1 MLRCL
6 SHRKFQLSI
15 GALFVVM
22 AFIAIW
28 PVGKSRLNPDDVP
41 SLRIYDCRGTLLR
54 EVLSSQQGHGIWLPL
69 REVSPHFCSAMV
81 AVEDKRFYHHF
92 GVDPFAILRA
102 AWLNVSK
109 HQVVSGGS
117 TITQQL
123 ARQLYALP
131 RRWYAKPLEAL
142 LAMRL
147 EVWLSKEEIL
157 EQYINRVPFG
167 NQTFGVEAAARLYF
181 DKPAA
186 HLSVSEAAFLAGLPQ
201 SPSGYDPYRFPDKAK
216 QRQSMVLQA
225 MLRAGE
231 LDSSNYI
238 RIQQTPTEVAPRK
251 NSFRAPHFC
260 QMLLAE
266 AGREQKA
273 GGELHTTLDW
283 ALQSRIET
291 LVTGHIHNLA
301 NQNITNASV
310 LVLENTTGNVKAWIG
325 AEDFFDAA
333 HQGQVDGVLALRQP
347 GSALKPFTY
356 GLALESGFTAASI
369 LPDIEMH
376 AATSGGYLSV
386 HNYDETYHGPV
397 RLRTALA
404 CSYNVPAVRVLEVL
418 GADWLLSRLQKLGM
432 SNLNKPATYYGLGLT
447 LGNGEVSLAQLTN
460 AYRALANGGNYSPIK
475 TRLDEAGL
483 SVLPF
488 QGESVFSPQIAFLL
502 ADILSDP
509 QARAP
514 AFGLGGPLRLPF
526 PCAAKTGT
534 SKDYRDNW
542 TVGYTSQYTVG
553 VWVGNFDGQPMH
565 KSSGISGAAPLFRDI
580 MLTLHAPSDPAP
592 FIIPPNLIK
601 VAVCQKSGKLPGVH
615 CSQQLEEWFIKG
627 TAPTSVCDVHR
638 AYLIDLRNE
647 QLATRQT
654 PQEQVEERVFEI
666 WPEEYASWMAAN
678 RLPLPPASYSEP
690 VKEPRQRLAI
700 SFPSDGDIFKIDP
713 ILRPEYQTLQLE
725 ALVPQGIE
733 TIEWI
738 VDSVSFAKTKSPY
751 SARWQL
757 TEGSHRMQ
765 LKADSQP
772 TPLYSPEILISVY

>member
-1 MLRCL
+1 MT
-6 SHRKFQLSI
+6 I
-15 GALFVVM
+15 
-22 AFIAIW
+22 IAAW
-28 PVGKSRLNPDDVP
+28 PVGNNRLRPGNVP

-54 EVLSSQQGHGIWLPL
+54 EVLSSQQGHGIWVPL
-69 REVSPHFCSAMV
+69 QEVSPHFRSAIV

-92 GVDPFAILRA
+92 GVDPLAILRA

-109 HQVVSGGS
+109 RKVLSGGS

-142 LAMRL
+142 LAVRL
-147 EVWLSKEEIL
+147 EVWLSKAEIL
-157 EQYINRVPFG
+157 EQYVNRVPFG

-186 HLSVSEAAFLAGLPQ
+186 HLSISEAAFLAGLPQ

-225 MLRAGE
+225 MLRDGQ
-231 LDSSNYI
+231 LDLSDCFQ
-238 RIQQTPTEVAPRK
+238 IQQAPTEFVRK
-251 NSFRAPHFC
+251 QGRFLAPHFC
-260 QMLLAE
+260 QMLLTE
-266 AGREQKA
+266 ANPQQKA

-291 LVTGHIHNLA
+291 LVTGHIRALA
-301 NQNITNASV
+301 DQNITNAAV
-310 LVLENTTGNVKAWIG
+310 LVLENTTGGVKAWIG
-325 AEDFFDAA
+325 AEDFFNDA

-369 LPDIEMH
+369 LPDIETH
-376 AATSGGYLSV
+376 AATADGGLSV
-386 HNYDETYHGPV
+386 RNYDETFHGPV

-432 SNLNKPATYYGLGLT
+432 SNLDKPANYYGLGLT
-447 LGNGEVSLAQLTN
+447 LGNGEVTLAQLTN
-460 AYRALANGGNYSPIK
+460 AYRALANSGLYSPIK
-475 TRLDEAGL
+475 VWQDEAV
-483 SVLPF
+483 SSAPPF
-488 QGESVFSPQIAFLL
+488 LRELVFSPQIAFLL
-502 ADILSDP
+502 TDFLSDP

-534 SKDYRDNW
+534 TKDYRDNW

-553 VWVGNFDGQPMH
+553 VWVGNFDGQPMQ

-580 MLTLHAPSDPAP
+580 MLTLHAESDPAA
-592 FIIPPNLIK
+592 FVIPQNLSK
-601 VAVCQKSGKLPGVH
+601 VTVCEKSGKLPGAN
-615 CSQQLEEWFIKG
+615 CLQQLEEWFVKG

-638 AYLIDLRNE
+638 AYLIDRRNGR
-647 QLATRQT
+647 LAVPQT
-654 PQEQVEERVFEI
+654 PKDQVKERVFEI
-666 WPEEYASWMAAN
+666 WPEEYLSWMAAN
-678 RLPLPPASYSEP
+678 KVPLPPGSYSELA
-690 VKEPRQRLAI
+690 VEPGQRLAI

-725 ALVPQGIE
+725 ALAPHGTNTV
-733 TIEWI
+733 EWI
-738 VDSVSFAKTKSPY
+738 IDSVSVAKTKSPY

-757 TEGSHRMQ
+757 TEGTHRMQ
-765 LKADSQP
+765 LKVDSQP
-772 TPLYSPEILISVY
+772 TPLYSPEILISVF